1 MKKVIKN
8 IKFVLLNLDAIEL
21 FDYLAET
28 GYPDISH
35 LLEGFIYPSTMLLL
49 RKRLSNEWNLNS
61 DLNIKTKLAKE
72 IIAEIGEQ
80 NRREELT
87 QTELDQLIEEEEE
100 NEAKQQI
107 LTSSFLM
114 ETTTYSTIINS
125 LTNPEKLNKDKKSTT
140 IRVMEPDSTLN
151 TVTNNQ
157 TSETTKKFW
166 FTTRTPQGS
175 IILFLKISQHKIS
188 QAKNFPK
195 VQITKVLDISKTY
208 I

>member
-61 DLNIKTKLAKE
+61 DLYLKTKLAKE

-80 NRREELT
+80 NRREELM
-87 QTELDQLIEEEEE
+87 QTELDQLIQEEE
-100 NEAKQQI
+100 NEAEQQI
-107 LTSSFLM
+107 LTSSFSM
-114 ETTTYSTIINS
+114 ETTTYSTIINP
-125 LTNPEKLNKDKKSTT
+125 LTNPEKLNQDKKSTT
-140 IRVMEPDSTLN
+140 IRVMKPDSTLN

-175 IILFLKISQHKIS
+175 NFL
-188 QAKNFPK
+188 
-195 VQITKVLDISKTY
+195 
-208 I
+208 